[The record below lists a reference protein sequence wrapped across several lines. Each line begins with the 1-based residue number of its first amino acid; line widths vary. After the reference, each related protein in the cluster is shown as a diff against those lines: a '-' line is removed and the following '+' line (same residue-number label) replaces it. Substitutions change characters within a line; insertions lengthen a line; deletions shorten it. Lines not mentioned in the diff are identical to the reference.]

1 MIWDLPGGQTYVTT
15 PGSALLFPAL
25 CTPTGAL
32 PLGPPPQN
40 RCTYREAMMPLRATT
55 RAQNRARYIADERRH
70 NHQARQAQQA
80 RETSPATT
88 QPTPPSRPPDD
99 EPPPF

>member
-1 MIWDLPGGQTYVTT
+1 
-15 PGSALLFPAL
+15 AL